1 MEIVMVKRSDICE
14 QCAAKIVFLWIKSLT
29 AKHLGR
35 QEKTDPDL
43 YNYQPSRLC
52 PSLGSL
58 ERRCRMN

>member
-52 PSLGSL
+52 PSL
-58 ERRCRMN
+58 